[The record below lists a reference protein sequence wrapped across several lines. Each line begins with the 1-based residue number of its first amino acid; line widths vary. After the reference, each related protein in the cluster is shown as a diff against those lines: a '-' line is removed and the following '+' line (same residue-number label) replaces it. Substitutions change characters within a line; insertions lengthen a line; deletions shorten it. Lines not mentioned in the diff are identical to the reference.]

1 MHHTTSDISLAVASL
16 YDSTEKAM
24 DHSDVFFDLPQGSIT
39 NIQWIGENESDL
51 LPTGSPT
58 SAPTA
63 LLTEE
68 VTNQSQEKRSF
79 LAYALSIPILLVLAS
94 LLFLGKK
101 KVKRKLV
108 TKNEFAWAMYDDVL
122 IGTGDHPNS
131 FHEGMYHYSQYGVR
145 YLSTNCK
152 TCIETKRNGFFTDE
166 DLETISEESVET
178 ADHSTYRKKH
188 FVNASSTDL
197 GTKHSSIDVHQCTSA
212 RCQICMYKPQNVE
225 FSNCQPCTDVEYV
238 TRIAEKQEDEITF
251 YKEQPLRSGESEV

>member
-51 LPTGSPT
+51 LPTESPT
-58 SAPTA
+58 SAPTP

-108 TKNEFAWAMYDDVL
+108 TKNEFASAMYDDVL
-122 IGTGDHPNS
+122 IGTGDHPN
-131 FHEGMYHYSQYGVR
+131 R
-145 YLSTNCK
+145 
-152 TCIETKRNGFFTDE
+152 

-238 TRIAEKQEDEITF
+238 ARIAEKQEDGIKF